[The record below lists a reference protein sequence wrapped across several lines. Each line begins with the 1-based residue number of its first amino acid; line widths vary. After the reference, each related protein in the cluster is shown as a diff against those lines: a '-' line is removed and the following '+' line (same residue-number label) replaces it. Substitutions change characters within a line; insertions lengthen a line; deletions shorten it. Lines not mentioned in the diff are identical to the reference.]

1 MIMFPSTKNPQTH
14 CFKFEMNHPYHDNM
28 SLSNM
33 NKQLNIDFKS
43 NIHLLMFHGVLIGDV
58 TWNFCSI

>member
-1 MIMFPSTKNPQTH
+1 MFPSTKKPQTH
-14 CFKFEMNHPYHDNM
+14 CLKYEMNHPYHDNM

-43 NIHLLMFHGVLIGDV
+43 NIHVLMFKGVLIEDV
-58 TWNFCSI
+58 